1 VRTRVRKS
9 SVLPCKTAARSEGRG
24 FFTELQQSVMAPA
37 TWFQRL
43 LASLIITF
51 FIFCTVP
58 SVDYIYQDSML
69 PAKELFEEN
78 NFGNNLNVL
87 LKVNR
92 QQNALESE
100 MRYILH
106 WNEAYGDKQFV
117 FGLGRE
123 PFYQH
128 RCPETR
134 CVTTEDRKVGRNYTV
149 KSALPNPTFFI
160 KGQ

>member
-1 VRTRVRKS
+1 MV
-9 SVLPCKTAARSEGRG
+9 
-24 FFTELQQSVMAPA
+24 PA

-43 LASLIITF
+43 LASLLIAF

-58 SVDYIYQDSML
+58 SVDYIYQDSMML

-100 MRYILH
+100 MRYIKKDLH
-106 WNEAYGDKQFV
+106 M
-117 FGLGRE
+117 
-123 PFYQH
+123 
-128 RCPETR
+128 
-134 CVTTEDRKVGRNYTV
+134 
-149 KSALPNPTFFI
+149 
-160 KGQ
+160 

>member
-1 VRTRVRKS
+1 
-9 SVLPCKTAARSEGRG
+9 
-24 FFTELQQSVMAPA
+24 MAS
-37 TWFQRL
+37 TNWFHRL
-43 LASLIITF
+43 LASLAITF
-51 FIFCTVP
+51 FIFCTIP
-58 SVDYIYQDSML
+58 SVDYIYQASMML
-69 PAKELFEEN
+69 PAEELFEEN

-123 PFYQH
+123 PFYQY

-134 CVTTEDRKVGRNYTV
+134 CVTTEDRKVGRNS
-149 KSALPNPTFFI
+149 KISLL
-160 KGQ
+160 KH

>member
-1 VRTRVRKS
+1 MV
-9 SVLPCKTAARSEGRG
+9 
-24 FFTELQQSVMAPA
+24 QA
-37 TWFQRL
+37 TWFPRL
-43 LASLIITF
+43 LASLAITF

-58 SVDYIYQDSML
+58 SVDYIYQASMML
-69 PAKELFEEN
+69 PAEELFEEN

-123 PFYQH
+123 PFYQY

-134 CVTTEDRKVGRNYTV
+134 CVTTEDRKVGRNSKISFREHRTRNVLADLELMYNCT
-149 KSALPNPTFFI
+149 L
-160 KGQ
+160 